1 MKLITLIRLLFV
13 QCERWDAELLQLD
26 VHNASSTDVA
36 SLNLSPSRV
45 LNQFTDP
52 PFHTEKINFLLK
64 INKIQSLLD
73 SLSRLHNAVGGR
85 GLSVCQSQLCRY
97 NAATGFW
104 WSVGGIGGTACAGVK
119 KGTYP

>member
-1 MKLITLIRLLFV
+1 M
-13 QCERWDAELLQLD
+13 
-26 VHNASSTDVA
+26 
-36 SLNLSPSRV
+36 

-85 GLSVCQSQLCRY
+85 GLSVGQF
-97 NAATGFW
+97 T
-104 WSVGGIGGTACAGVK
+104 VV
-119 KGTYP
+119 